1 MLHPSTISPELTN
14 SGLRAPEPSPM
25 RAPRDTRPNSDDED
39 DDDVQLTYSQSRTS
53 AEAGQH
59 NEARSVAAAS
69 SSQPKADDAAVQA
82 AAGARA
88 QHMPFNLSL
97 TLRNTGSVARD
108 HLASERTFLAYVRTS
123 LSFASAGVGLSL
135 PSSAPL
141 HLFLMLCSY
150 IVYISSS
157 TVVPCLRERQQE
169 CP

>member
-88 QHMPFNLSL
+88 PHMPFNPSL
-97 TLRNTGSVARD
+97 TLPHTG
-108 HLASERTFLAYVRTS
+108 
-123 LSFASAGVGLSL
+123 
-135 PSSAPL
+135 SAPL
-141 HLFLMLCSY
+141 DPL
-150 IVYISSS
+150 SS
-157 TVVPCLRERQQE
+157 ERPSLASVLTTPSFAFA
-169 CP
+169 CV

>member
-1 MLHPSTISPELTN
+1 MLHPLTISPEITN
-14 SGLRAPEPSPM
+14 PGLREPGPSPM

-88 QHMPFNLSL
+88 QHMPFKLSL
-97 TLRNTGSVARD
+97 TPLNNSSLARD
-108 HLASERTFLAYVRTS
+108 PLAPQRT
-123 LSFASAGVGLSL
+123 L
-135 PSSAPL
+135 PA
-141 HLFLMLCSY
+141 
-150 IVYISSS
+150 
-157 TVVPCLRERQQE
+157 
-169 CP
+169 